1 MTSED
6 TNNDLS
12 EKQIV
17 ELEESIAAQ
26 ARIVEELKEQDHAA
40 AKRFLEVLLK
50 CKDDLRRP
58 KAKSFGGDRV
68 P

>member
-6 TNNDLS
+6 TNNDFA

-26 ARIVEELKEQDHAA
+26 TRIVEELKEQDDAA
-40 AKRFLEVLLK
+40 AQAFLEVLLK

-58 KAKSFGGDRV
+58 RPSHE
-68 P
+68 